1 MFNSSV
7 RNTRRM
13 YSISLD
19 EGYGIHAI
27 FLDYRKAFDTV
38 PHKRL
43 ISKLKGYGVRGQ
55 LLQWTEDFLANRK
68 MRVLLRYDT
77 IEEFNVDSKAEY

>member
-1 MFNSSV
+1 MED
-7 RNTRRM
+7 M
-13 YSISLD
+13 EYMQYSWTTQSPLTQYHI
-19 EGYGIHAI
+19 Y
-27 FLDYRKAFDTV
+27 
-38 PHKRL
+38 KRL